1 MLKTCKGFT
10 FLFSENYRSRAYA
23 QFLLQADY
31 IPNQIICLGDEKQ
44 SPRAVLQDIY
54 IDPYSGYSFQP
65 RQQVEKTFRGIRH
78 INRDLAD
85 IDINSGY
92 FAEAAKKLGIGR
104 AVYSGKPGV
113 LIAART
119 LKQFNEVLHVHGG
132 YLPNFRGSTTFYFSI
147 LTEGLIG
154 ASSIILNPE
163 IDQGD
168 VIVRRKFKPVSG
180 IDIDYVLDPLVRA
193 NVLISTLHKLSSQQS
208 KYTVLRQSKTVVQH
222 IR

>member
-1 MLKTCKGFT
+1 M
-10 FLFSENYRSRAYA
+10 
-23 QFLLQADY
+23 
-31 IPNQIICLGDEKQ
+31 
-44 SPRAVLQDIY
+44 
-54 IDPYSGYSFQP
+54 
-65 RQQVEKTFRGIRH
+65 QQ
-78 INRDLAD
+78 
-85 IDINSGY
+85 
-92 FAEAAKKLGIGR
+92 
-104 AVYSGKPGV
+104 
-113 LIAART
+113 RT

-208 KYTVLRQSKTVVQH
+208 KYTVLRQSKDSGTTYQVIH
-222 IR
+222 PILKWKALDKIKAFNLILMNKLEHSKFKS